1 MHNNELKSCSMN
13 IQRLTV
19 GSTTFCVDEGGC
31 SMMLDLSSTF
41 IYGPSNKIKQMA
53 KFYGG
58 TFNNDYGVYT
68 VLGY

>member
-1 MHNNELKSCSMN
+1 
-13 IQRLTV
+13 LTV
-19 GSTTFCVDEGGC
+19 GSATFCVDEGGC
-31 SMMLDLSSTF
+31 SMMLDLSFTF